1 MIALSLICGG
11 AFLVLVA
18 LVDYAYKAWVRWS
31 ESQAKLKRDLSVALR
46 NVEQLKLENAMLTV
60 SLNMRSTAL
69 SVRKRPRGMHI
80 VGNV

>member
-1 MIALSLICGG
+1 MIALALICGG
-11 AFLVLVA
+11 AFLCVVA
-18 LVDYAYKAWVRWS
+18 IGHYAYESWVRWS
-31 ESQAKLKRDLSVALR
+31 DAQAKLKRDLSVALR

-80 VGNV
+80 VGGV